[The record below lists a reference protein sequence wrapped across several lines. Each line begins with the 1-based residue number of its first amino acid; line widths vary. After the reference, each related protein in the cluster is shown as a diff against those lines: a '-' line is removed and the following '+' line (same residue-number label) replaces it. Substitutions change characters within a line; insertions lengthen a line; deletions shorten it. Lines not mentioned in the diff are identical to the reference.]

1 MFHYRIKKSN
11 EALSLHTDAA
21 LDVPLK
27 EGLLPATNGAVIGVA
42 LNDKGLYQS
51 LVASFNEK
59 PHVAPPKTPVLHI
72 KTDNTHLGYGQPIRI
87 PTDKGPVYAGPALGI
102 VIGKKACRVTEEEA
116 LEYVKGYT
124 IVNEVSL
131 AETSF
136 YRPAVKAKCR
146 DTFCPIG
153 PWIIDKNAVD
163 EPNKLVISTY
173 IDDELVHETNTDQ
186 LIYSVE
192 AVISYISGFITLEV
206 GDLIIAGTPERT
218 AALEIKSGNSVTINI
233 EGIGCLTNPVTQ
245 A

>member
-1 MFHYRIKKSN
+1 MYHYRIKKLN
-11 EALSLHTDAA
+11 EALNLHTD
-21 LDVPLK
+21 LDQEVPLN
-27 EGLLPATNGAVIGVA
+27 EALLPASNGSVIGVA
-42 LNDKGLYQS
+42 LNNKGLYQS
-51 LVASFNEK
+51 LEATFNEK
-59 PHVAPPKTPVLHI
+59 PHVNPPKTPVLHI
-72 KTDNTHLGYGQPIRI
+72 KTDNTHIGHGQAIQI
-87 PTDKGPVYAGPALGI
+87 PQDKGPVYAGPSLGI
-102 VIGKKACRVTEEEA
+102 VIGKQACRVSEEEA

-153 PWIIDKNAVD
+153 PWVIEKSAVSNPNALAI
-163 EPNKLVISTY
+163 KTY
-173 IDDELVHETNTDQ
+173 IDDVLVHETNTDQ

-192 AVISYISGFITLEV
+192 AVISYISGFMTLEV
-206 GDLIIAGTPERT
+206 GDIIIAGTPERT
-218 AALEIKSGNSVTINI
+218 SSLEIKSGNSVSINI